1 MSDQASDRADLPDRD
16 PAAGLPDRDPAAGLP
31 DRDPAQ
37 ELPDRDPADLPDSF
51 RRDRREHGG
60 APGRLDDDQ
69 LARLTEEERVEAGV
83 DDYDPDEV
91 PPATDEP
98 VPSGGLTQTGQYQ
111 EERAEIRREVSQGE
125 LRSIDEQHPFPPSHY
140 EDS

>member
-1 MSDQASDRADLPDRD
+1 MSDQAPDRAEDLPDRD
-16 PAAGLPDRDPAAGLP
+16 PA
-31 DRDPAQ
+31 
-37 ELPDRDPADLPDSF
+37 EDLPDHF

-60 APGRLDDDQ
+60 APDRLDDDQ

-83 DDYDPDEV
+83 DDFDPDQV

-98 VPSGGLTQTGQYQ
+98 VPSEDLTQTEQYQ
-111 EERAEIRREVSQGE
+111 EERAEIRREVDNGE
-125 LRSIDEQHPFPPSHY
+125 LRSIDEQHPFPPSRY